1 MTTDFSPTVRPQRP
15 RITSQVVLG
24 LMAIAV
30 GVIFTLDNLEIID
43 ARDYLQFWR

>member
-1 MTTDFSPTVRPQRP
+1 MTSEFPPTVVRAPRP
-15 RITSQVVLG
+15 RFTGQAVLG

-43 ARDYLQFWR
+43 ARDYLQ